1 MMDKEKGWMAGKRTD
16 GKAPK
21 RVLLALHSGTY
32 GRTDDVVGAL
42 ILADTLL
49 TKGMDV
55 TVLLRGDGVYA
66 ALAGQRPRTIGLE
79 SHIDHLEAAVEM
91 GARVLAVCED
101 LDARGLKAK
110 DLVPYVEEVAEKA
123 IPALMADHDHWIP
136 I

>member
-1 MMDKEKGWMAGKRTD
+1 MADKQKG
-16 GKAPK
+16 GKAPM

-49 TKGMDV
+49 TKGMEV
-55 TVLLRGDGVYA
+55 TVLLRSDGVYA

-91 GARVLAVCED
+91 GARVLAVSED
-101 LDARGLKAK
+101 LKARGLKAK
-110 DLVPYVEEVAEKA
+110 DLVPYAEAIAEKA
-123 IPALMADHDHWIP
+123 LPALMADHDHWIP